1 MSFLKDEPRCW
12 YVVRQ
17 TAHGMSASLFKS
29 LPSTAENW
37 DSADECAWPREMP
50 VGQPELDC
58 AERRGSS
65 WTWNWTSCPDRTR
78 SGCGTLQSGHGIGH
92 RGRIRGDSAMS
103 CEPARLRISPPI
115 TPSWRNGGQR
125 ALRRYES
132 RHLPRQNGAIA
143 GASPNGGLDV
153 RARGVS
159 GNESGNRCRI
169 PERGR
174 FATSRLSAEWSSDG

>member
-1 MSFLKDEPRCW
+1 MSFLKDKPRCR
-12 YVVRQ
+12 YVESQ
-17 TAHGMSASLFKS
+17 TPHCMVESSFKS

-37 DSADECAWPREMP
+37 GSADGRAWPCELPIER
-50 VGQPELDC
+50 PELDC
-58 AERRGSS
+58 AERRGIIR
-65 WTWNWTSCPDRTR
+65 TWNRTSCPDRTR
-78 SGCGTLQSGHGIGH
+78 SGCGTLQSGHRIGH
-92 RGRIRGDSAMS
+92 RGWIRGDSAMS

-115 TPSWRNGGQR
+115 TPSWRNSGQH

-153 RARGVS
+153 RAKDVS

-169 PERGR
+169 LGTTPSAGTAI
-174 FATSRLSAEWSSDG
+174 FRLGCS